1 MSKKNASLSPS
12 LKELI
17 KKFSK
22 NDVIEEIEKEYQT
35 VAAKKIP
42 LSLIDDNSFVRR
54 VEIASEAVERMAKG
68 IQEKGLWNPLLVRP
82 SGSHYELVLGRKRY
96 YGAKAA
102 HLLEV
107 PVVIAEVSDEETL
120 LMLLADTRDQREGN
134 VVEMALVYQE
144 LSDRFSYSQAMLA
157 ALSHQSRSQVTNT
170 MRILRLP
177 DHVVREISLGQLSY
191 GHAKAIAS
199 LSDQEIE
206 EAVGLIHDENLS
218 VRQTEELAKQYS
230 RIPQTQPD
238 QILLLKKYLNASSV
252 VAKKTSLTISF
263 SQEGEKEAFIASLLK
278 K

>member
-1 MSKKNASLSPS
+1 MSKKSEVLSPS

-17 KKFSK
+17 RKFSK
-22 NDVIEEIEKEYQT
+22 NDVIEEMEKEYQS

-42 LSLIDDNSFVRR
+42 LSLIDDTSFIRR
-54 VEIASEAVERMAKG
+54 VDLPKETIERMSKG
-68 IQEKGLWNPLLVRP
+68 ISEKGLWNPLLVRP

-102 HLLEV
+102 HLNEV
-107 PVVIAEVSDEETL
+107 PCVIAEVSDEETL

-144 LSDRFSYSQAMLA
+144 LSERFSYSQATLA
-157 ALSHQSRSQVTNT
+157 NLAHQSRSQVTNT

-177 DHVVREISLGQLSY
+177 DHVVREISEGSLSY

-199 LSDQEIE
+199 LSEQEIE
-206 EAVGLIHDENLS
+206 EVVRLIHEENLS
-218 VRQTEELAKQYS
+218 VRETEELAKQYS
-230 RIPQTQPD
+230 RIPSAEPTQAD
-238 QILLLKKYLNASSV
+238 LLKTVYHCSNVIIKKNAV
-252 VAKKTSLTISF
+252 TLTF
-263 SQEGEKEAFIASLLK
+263 NQEEEKEAFIASLLK

>member
-1 MSKKNASLSPS
+1 MSKKNSSLSPS

-22 NDVIEEIEKEYQT
+22 NDVIEEMEKEYQS

-54 VEIASEAVERMAKG
+54 VEIAPEAIERMAKG
-68 IQEKGLWNPLLVRP
+68 IEEKGLWSPLLVRP

-102 HLLEV
+102 SLVEV
-107 PVVIAEVSDEETL
+107 PCVIAEVSDEETL

-144 LSDRFSYSQAMLA
+144 LSDHFSYSQAMLA
-157 ALSHQSRSQVTNT
+157 DLSHQSRSQVTNT

-177 DHVVREISLGQLSY
+177 DHIVREISLGQLSY

-206 EAVGLIHDENLS
+206 EVVGLIHEENLS

-230 RIPQTQPD
+230 RTPALEPD
-238 QILLLKKYLNASSV
+238 EATLLKKKLNCSSV
-252 VAKKTSLTISF
+252 VVKKMGVTLSF
-263 SQEGEKEAFIASLLK
+263 NKEEEKEAFIASLLK